1 MLKVEEVFRDNFGII
16 YGGIMKCKTS
26 SQIALKEYLNQE
38 FKEVKEYANQ
48 NEFFEFFCSKLILKN
63 LDLSDEE
70 IEKGLIGG
78 ANDGGCDAIY
88 VLLDNSYLT
97 EDVLEDIDETRDYA
111 INLHIIQTK
120 CESSFSEDALQNWK
134 TVAQNLLDIG
144 KDKQD
149 NRRYNKDLLNTFSLF
164 KGLYLKIIRQIRKLN
179 ISFYYAS
186 FASEVHPN
194 VQAQANE
201 LKEIV
206 QGIYPNALTDVKV
219 EFWGAEQLLRA
230 AQKPKIQN
238 LELELAEPA
247 INVGRHK
254 DYVALVNLS
263 KYYRFI
269 TDENGN
275 IRKSIFEA
283 NIRDYQ
289 GHNSVNQ
296 DIEKTLSNSSGE
308 DFWWLNNGVT
318 VLTDG
323 ATAATSKLMLL
334 KDPEVVNGLQTS
346 NEIYQYFQ
354 SNPGKLNE
362 ENRNILVRIIVPES
376 EESRDRII
384 LATNN
389 QTNIPKSSLR
399 ASDPIHWQIEQY
411 FKNRGLFYDRRKNYY
426 KNQGKKSNEIISV
439 SFLAQCMISLLLQQP
454 NYARARPSTLLT
466 QEETYDKLYS
476 KCQDLE
482 VFYRAA
488 KLGRDI
494 QLVLKKSNVY
504 KPSQIND
511 ILFYVLY
518 YSVAKKIQK
527 QTIVESDLKLI
538 DLELFTDKYILDTA
552 KEVFDQY
559 SKLGENGSVAKGGE
573 LIETLRFLISIL

>member
-1 MLKVEEVFRDNFGII
+1 MR
-16 YGGIMKCKTS
+16 CTTA
-26 SQIALKEYLNQE
+26 SQRVLKEFFEQE
-38 FKEVKEYANQ
+38 FKETNGYANQ
-48 NEFFEFFCSKLILKN
+48 SDFFEFFCSKLILKD

-70 IEKGLIGG
+70 IEKGLMGG
-78 ANDGGCDAIY
+78 ANDGGCDSIY
-88 VLLDNSYLT
+88 VLLNDSYFT
-97 EDVLEDIDETRDYA
+97 EDSFDNIDQMRSCE
-111 INLHIIQTK
+111 ISLHIIQTK
-120 CESSFSEDALQNWK
+120 YESSFSENVLQNWK
-134 TVAQNLLDIG
+134 TLAQNLLDVS
-144 KDKQD
+144 KEKQ
-149 NRRYNKDLLNTFSLF
+149 NGRRYNKDLLNTLSLF
-164 KGLYLKIIRQIRKLN
+164 KSLYLKAIRRICKLS
-179 ISFYYAS
+179 IFFYYAS
-186 FASEVHPN
+186 FASELHPN
-194 VQAQANE
+194 VQEQADE
-201 LKEIV
+201 LKGIV
-206 QGIYPNALTDVKV
+206 HGLYPNPMVDVKV
-219 EFWGAEQLLRA
+219 EFWGADQLLRA
-230 AQKPKIQN
+230 TQKTKTEK

-247 INVGRHK
+247 INVGIYK

-296 DIEKTLSNSSGE
+296 DIEQTLKNSSGE

-318 VLTDG
+318 VLTEST
-323 ATAATSKLMLL
+323 TAATSKFMVLE
-334 KDPEVVNGLQTS
+334 DPVVVNGLQTS
-346 NEIYQYFQ
+346 NEIYQYFR
-354 SNPGKLNE
+354 SNPDRLKE
-362 ENRNILVRIIVPES
+362 ENRNILVRIIVPET

-399 ASDPIHWQIEQY
+399 ASDPIHLQIELY

-439 SFLAQCMISLLLQQP
+439 SFLSQCMISLLLQQP
-454 NYARARPSTLLT
+454 NNARARPSTLLT

-476 KCQDLE
+476 KGQDLE

-494 QLVLKKSNVY
+494 QLVLKKSNSY
-504 KPSQIND
+504 DLSQIND

-527 QTIVESDLKLI
+527 ESITAKDLKSI
-538 DLELFTDKYILDTA
+538 DLGLFTNGYILDCA
-552 KEVFDQY
+552 EEVFKQY
-559 SKLGENGSVAKGGE
+559 NALGGNGKVAKGNE
-573 LIETLRFLISIL
+573 LLSRLQFLISIL